1 MPNTIKYNAS
11 TEANALRVGNF
22 HIGVRD
28 VSKGP
33 TSITGFYNGINP
45 PSSGYT
51 IYQNKASQGP
61 SIICPSDDAQLIIA
75 TNRIAG
81 ASYTTVAQCFTFF
94 AGQSDKFVM
103 FNPINTMVTD
113 GLVACFTAGTLP
125 SYPRTG
131 TTWYD
136 ISVEDNDG
144 TLTNSPTFNSKGWI
158 DFDGV
163 DDWCNIPNT
172 NLVPSNVT
180 SLTVGGLWKRNG
192 DGSSYETIL
201 HQSSNTSIG
210 NSAYWFGWTNDNIV
224 CCTIGARNGVGWAAG
239 KTNIPATVGKWFY
252 TVASWNGSTVSV
264 WVNGILKVTYNLST
278 YTNPGT
284 VTRLGASGNASGYL
298 ANGSIAN
305 IHINPNKAFT
315 TSEMLQN
322 YYQGPIVT
330 DDLVGAFDAGN
341 LVSFENSTT
350 TTYSL
355 TGSLDGT
362 LYNGVGFSN
371 TANGSWIFDGVD
383 DEIDF
388 GNPSEL
394 SNTQVTVTFWYNPT
408 TLMNSTHCGIING
421 RTPGGRFCL
430 FWINGTT
437 LSTQY
442 RDDSGL
448 SRAAGGVWTR
458 SQAPTSISTVNKWYF
473 IQITGDESTDEW
485 RVGIDLNVST
495 TDFGSQYVDPDS
507 NQWLLGRRA
516 YGSYDHSKIA
526 NLQIYDRILS
536 QSEITQN
543 YNANVNL
550 YN

>member
-1 MPNTIKYNAS
+1 MSNPLKYTTSTPTGALRHATLGAGVANGEYDSTWRSGITPYTLTSYYLVYEPDSGGEVRVYAPADAAELIQLAQS
-11 TEANALRVGNF
+11 KGSSETTEAGALTWLSSN
-22 HIGVRD
+22 
-28 VSKGP
+28 
-33 TSITGFYNGINP
+33 GFYP
-45 PSSGYT
+45 A
-51 IYQNKASQGP
+51 NKVLDN
-61 SIICPSDDAQLIIA
+61 I
-75 TNRIAG
+75 
-81 ASYTTVAQCFTFF
+81 
-94 AGQSDKFVM
+94 
-103 FNPINTMVTD
+103 VTD
-113 GLVACFTAGTLP
+113 GLKLLLNSGAVT
-125 SYPRTG
+125 SYPTTG
-131 TTWYD
+131 TNILD
-136 ISVEDNDG
+136 LCGDANDG
-144 TLTNSPTFNSKGWI
+144 ILANGVTFDAETKTLV
-158 DFDGV
+158 FDGV
-163 DDWCNIPNT
+163 DDYISIPNPLSMQS
-172 NLVPSNVT
+172 NLDQEWTVMAWVNLTEKHEQILVYGMNRHLYVVAWQGNNSILYLNSGANDYYKYGGDLISPGRWSFVT
-180 SLTVGGLWKRNG
+180 FRFRNADGLITIYKNLTDVTTSGPNKTSTPDGISSTLRIGQLMEGNLGG
-192 DGSSYETIL
+192 IL
-201 HQSSNTSIG
+201 MYDRVLSNTEL
-210 NSAYWFGWTNDNIV
+210 
-224 CCTIGARNGVGWAAG
+224 R
-239 KTNIPATVGKWFY
+239 
-252 TVASWNGSTVSV
+252 
-264 WVNGILKVTYNLST
+264 
-278 YTNPGT
+278 
-284 VTRLGASGNASGYL
+284 
-298 ANGSIAN
+298 
-305 IHINPNKAFT
+305 
-315 TSEMLQN
+315 QN
-322 YYQGPIVT
+322 YFQGPIVT

-543 YNANVNL
+543 YNANIKRFT
-550 YN
+550 